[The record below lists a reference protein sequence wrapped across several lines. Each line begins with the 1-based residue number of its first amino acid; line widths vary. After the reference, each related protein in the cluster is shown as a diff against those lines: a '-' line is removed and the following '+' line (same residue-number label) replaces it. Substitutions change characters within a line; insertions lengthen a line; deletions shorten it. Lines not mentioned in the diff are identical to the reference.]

1 MKLTIYKYILNEIWP
16 TFLASLLVTVF
27 IVVTS
32 KMLSV
37 TDLIVSKGVP
47 LSQVIKMIAY
57 LLPDIMAFAL
67 PAAILIA
74 VVLAFLRL
82 SVDSEIIALKSC
94 GVSLYHLLPPVALF
108 SCLCMVFAF
117 TISFI
122 GVPWGNS
129 SFKELIFQLAE
140 SKANLGIKERIFCEP
155 FDNVVFYVNSFSD
168 QKNEMENVFV
178 VDKREKDITN
188 TIIAEKGRIFVH
200 SKEKIITLRF
210 KDGTSFVLGKDLES
224 GRTVRFKTFD
234 LNINIK
240 DVMARLASKEKR
252 PKEMTAGELVKQLK
266 LVPKGEERYN
276 EMMIELL
283 EKSALPL
290 AVLLMGIIGMPLG
303 TQLNTRGRSSGIGV
317 SLAVFLIYYLC
328 LAGARGI
335 CESGAL
341 PPVIGVWVPDL
352 FLLVTCFYL
361 LRRVTNER
369 PINILP
375 GLFKA
380 RRTV

>member
-1 MKLTIYKYILNEIWP
+1 MKLTIYKYIFNEIWP
-16 TFLASLLVTVF
+16 TFLTSLLVTVF

-117 TISFI
+117 AISFI

-140 SKANLGIKERIFCEP
+140 SKASLGIKERIFSEP
-155 FDNVVFYVNSFSD
+155 FDNVVFYVNNFSD
-168 QKNEMENVFV
+168 QNNEMENVFV
-178 VDKREKDITN
+178 VDKREKDVTN

-210 KDGTSFVLGKDLES
+210 INGTSFVLGKDLES

-240 DVMARLASKEKR
+240 DAMARLASKEKR

-266 LVPKGEERYN
+266 LAPKGEERYN
-276 EMMIELL
+276 KMMIELL
-283 EKSALPL
+283 EKSAIPL

-303 TQLNTRGRSSGIGV
+303 TQLNARGRSSGIGV

-335 CESGAL
+335 CETGAL
-341 PPVIGVWVPDL
+341 PPIIGIWIPDL
-352 FLLVTCFYL
+352 FLLVACLYL
-361 LRRVTNER
+361 LRRVANER

-375 GLFKA
+375 GF
-380 RRTV
+380 

>member
-16 TFLASLLVTVF
+16 TFLTSLLVTVF

-47 LSQVIKMIAY
+47 LSQVIRMIAY

-108 SCLCMVFAF
+108 SCLCMVAAAG
-117 TISFI
+117 ISFI

-155 FDNVVFYVNSFSD
+155 FDDVIFYVNSFSN
-168 QKNEMENVFV
+168 QNNVMENVFV
-178 VDKREKDITN
+178 VDRREKDITN
-188 TIIAEKGRIFVH
+188 TIIAEKGRIFFH

-210 KDGTSFVLGKDLES
+210 IEGTSFVLEKDLES
-224 GRTVRFKTFD
+224 GRTVGFKTFD
-234 LNINIK
+234 LNINLK
-240 DVMARLASKEKR
+240 DVIASLASKKKN
-252 PKEMTAGELVKQLK
+252 PKEMSAGELVEQLK
-266 LVPKGEERYN
+266 LVPKGEEQYN

-283 EKSALPL
+283 EKWALPL

-303 TQLNTRGRSSGIGV
+303 AQLNTRGRSSGIGV
-317 SLAVFLIYYLC
+317 SLAVFLVYYLC

-335 CESGAL
+335 CETGAL
-341 PPVIGVWVPDL
+341 PPIIGVWIPDL
-352 FLLVTCFYL
+352 FLLVACVYL
-361 LRRVTNER
+361 LKRVTNER
-369 PINILP
+369 PINFLP
-375 GLFKA
+375 DFLKA

>member
-16 TFLASLLVTVF
+16 TFLTSLLVTVF

-47 LSQVIKMIAY
+47 LSQVIRMIAY

-108 SCLCMVFAF
+108 SCLCMVAAAG
-117 TISFI
+117 ISFI

-155 FDNVVFYVNSFSD
+155 FDDVIFYVNSFSN
-168 QKNEMENVFV
+168 QNNVMENVFV
-178 VDKREKDITN
+178 VDRREKDITN
-188 TIIAEKGRIFVH
+188 TIIAEKGRIFFH

-210 KDGTSFVLGKDLES
+210 IEGTSFVLEKDLES
-224 GRTVRFKTFD
+224 GRTVGFKTFD
-234 LNINIK
+234 LNINLK
-240 DVMARLASKEKR
+240 DVIASLASKKKN
-252 PKEMTAGELVKQLK
+252 PKEMSAGELVEQLK
-266 LVPKGEERYN
+266 LVPKGEEQYN

-283 EKSALPL
+283 EKWALPL

-303 TQLNTRGRSSGIGV
+303 AQLNTRGRSSGIGV
-317 SLAVFLIYYLC
+317 SLAVFLVYYLC

-335 CESGAL
+335 CETGAL
-341 PPVIGVWVPDL
+341 PPIIGVWIPDL
-352 FLLVTCFYL
+352 FLLVACVYL
-361 LRRVTNER
+361 LKRVTNER
-369 PINILP
+369 PINFLP
-375 GLFKA
+375 DFLKA
-380 RRTV
+380 RRTG